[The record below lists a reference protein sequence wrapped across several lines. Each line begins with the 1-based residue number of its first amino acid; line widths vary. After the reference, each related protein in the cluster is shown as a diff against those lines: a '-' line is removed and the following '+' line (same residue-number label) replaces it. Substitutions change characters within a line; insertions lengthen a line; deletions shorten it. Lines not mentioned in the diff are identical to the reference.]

1 MLKDIEPIKI
11 PITLGGEKT
20 FLRYTFN
27 ARRYLEEFYPNYD
40 EFMSKDIYDM
50 SSTEILHML
59 RAGLIESNYAENE
72 QFIENGEWNK
82 IKPTLA
88 ELGRVITDETIPQL
102 VTEITVALIKSLP
115 EAPKGNFP
123 QEATEKQSTTNS
135 SVASTAKSCTIPKK
149 SFIARLFG
157 K

>member
-11 PITLGGEKT
+11 PITIGKKST
-20 FLRYTFN
+20 YLRYTFN
-27 ARRYLEEFYPNYD
+27 ARRYLEEFYPNYN

-59 RAGLIESNYAENE
+59 RAGLIESNFAENE

-88 ELGRVITDETIPQL
+88 ELGQIVTDETIPQL
-102 VTEITVALIKSLP
+102 VTELTMALIKSLP
-115 EAPKGNFP
+115 ETPKGNFP
-123 QEATEKQSTTNS
+123 QEATEGQSTTNS
-135 SVASTAKSCTIPKK
+135 CVASTAKSCTTLKK

-157 K
+157 R